1 MPEEKRITHHRDRQ
15 LAFWGLV
22 ALLLIAAG
30 LRAGFVLKDG
40 AFGSLPT
47 ESHSEYF
54 RAGKRLALHGA
65 FLSAWPAS
73 DDVQIP
79 SAMLPPV
86 YTAVVAGAF
95 NWANGN
101 EPRAAQVLVIFNI
114 VCSVALVPV
123 CFFAGRELRSQRV
136 GWIAAFIAATHP
148 LLIAYNGLIW
158 DTALF
163 ALLVGGCV
171 WACAVLA
178 QRKVTLG
185 RYFSYGCLLG
195 LTALVNPA
203 LTLFYPMLV
212 LWPVLKNSTAQ
223 ASLGK
228 SVTRAVVASSLGFA
242 MLLSPWVVRN
252 YQVFERVIYVRD
264 GLWMQVWLGAVPGT
278 EHLRDAVWTEHYP
291 LNNGAFDNIAS
302 KDWATAE
309 QVFIDRC
316 QREAIDAIAENPKR
330 WLSLCADRACDYWF
344 GTTLTHGSGRFALG
358 GPTRWALMGYLT
370 IETGLLI
377 FVLLG
382 LLCRRS
388 SMWWWALG
396 CLIFS
401 LVYCGT
407 IVMLRFRAPMEP
419 LAAIVMAAAVE
430 SLMRRAEKR
439 QRGPVT

>member
-15 LAFWGLV
+15 LALWGLI
-22 ALLLIAAG
+22 ALVLLAAG
-30 LRAGFVLKDG
+30 LRAGFVLKTG
-40 AFGSLPT
+40 AYGGLPV

-73 DDVQIP
+73 DDAQIP
-79 SAMLPPV
+79 SAMLPPL
-86 YTAVVAGAF
+86 YTAVVAAAF
-95 NWANGN
+95 SGGDRS
-101 EPRAAQVLVIFNI
+101 ELVAAQVLVVFNI
-114 VCSVALVPV
+114 VCSVTLVPV
-123 CFFAGRELRSQRV
+123 CFFAGRTLISRRA
-136 GWIAAFIAATHP
+136 GWMTAFIVATHP

-163 ALLVGGCV
+163 ALLVGSCV

-178 QRKVTLG
+178 QREVTI
-185 RYFSYGCLLG
+185 RSYFALGCLLG

-203 LTLFYPMLV
+203 LTLLYPMLV
-212 LWPVLKNSTAQ
+212 LWPVLKNTKTQ
-223 ASLGK
+223 VSLGK
-228 SVTRAVVASSLGFA
+228 SVAWAVVASSLGFA
-242 MLLSPWVVRN
+242 MLLSPWVIRN

-291 LNNGAFDNIAS
+291 LNNGAFDHIEPE
-302 KDWATAE
+302 DWATAE
-309 QVFIDRC
+309 KVFVDRC
-316 QREAIDAIAENPKR
+316 QREAIDAIAKNPTR
-330 WLSLCADRACDYWF
+330 WLSLWADRACDYWL
-344 GTTLTHGSGRFALG
+344 GTTLTHGSGKFALG

-370 IETGLLI
+370 IETGLLV

-382 LLCRRS
+382 LLSRRS
-388 SMWWWALG
+388 GMRWWALG

-401 LVYCGT
+401 LVYCCT

-419 LAAIVMAAAVE
+419 LAALVMASAIE
-430 SLMRRAEKR
+430 SFMRGAEKR
-439 QRGPVT
+439 QRAKFT